1 MLNIRKLKCQPFC
14 SRHNVSLL
22 NEWHR
27 AARYRAKQTADRDRT
42 RGPAGAALAGPASTG
57 AGRTLAARAG
67 RRPFLASSSVCVDG
81 AARVKVGLS
90 SCSPSGRQ
98 GNEELSGENE
108 RDQARDIGR
117 YGNGRSASCP
127 PQRRS
132 RAAPPPPR
140 PPAPGVAHAW
150 SERKRPGKQVSRP
163 AAGSARAQGAV
174 QARSPGGGQRGRRG
188 DRPPHG
194 ALGKRLPAP
203 CRGPAPGCLERPTR
217 PRP

>member
-1 MLNIRKLKCQPFC
+1 MNGTGLQDIEQ
-14 SRHNVSLL
+14 SRQLTGTGPEV
-22 NEWHR
+22 
-27 AARYRAKQTADRDRT
+27 Q
-42 RGPAGAALAGPASTG
+42 RGPHPRDPPARAPGRRWRHVPAAGP
-57 AGRTLAARAG
+57 
-67 RRPFLASSSVCVDG
+67 SSPAPRSAWTE

-174 QARSPGGGQRGRRG
+174 QARSPGGGQRGRQG
-188 DRPPHG
+188 DRPPHS

-203 CRGPAPGCLERPTR
+203 CWGPAPGCLERPTR